1 MVLHHPHHPVLDALR
16 QLGLA
21 AAWLAALVLGTAL
34 LMAAF
39 AGPNDTALVG
49 ADGRP
54 LTRSDVV
61 MQSAAEQALV
71 AQPKTTVAR
80 LQLNSNE
87 RRGF

>member
-1 MVLHHPHHPVLDALR
+1 MVLHHSHHPVLDALR

-21 AAWLAALVLGTAL
+21 VAWLAALVAGTAL

-54 LTRSDVV
+54 LTRADVL
-61 MQSAAEQALV
+61 MQSSTEQALV
-71 AQPKTTVAR
+71 AQPKTTVAG
-80 LQLNSNE
+80 LTPISNE